1 MRPADREM
9 LEEVLVAVEDH
20 VIEIIR
26 AAQPVAVGVGSTVAS
41 RQRTRDRLVDAVEEL
56 ISHSELSK

>member
-1 MRPADREM
+1 MRPADREV
-9 LEEVLVAVEDH
+9 LEEVLVATEEH

-26 AAQPVAVGVGSTVAS
+26 AAVAPVGMGSTSGS